1 MTVNNVNPLISIGE
15 SAQQSINDVV
25 SSMHNYSKSPEIK
38 RKEMELELVELIQGF
53 QNSGLN
59 INYIS
64 IDFSNGV
71 DARVTLNETANVQE
85 QVANPTGTRKNP
97 EEL

>member
-1 MTVNNVNPLISIGE
+1 MTVNNVNPLISIDE
-15 SAQQSINDVV
+15 SAQQSIKDVV
-25 SSMHNYSKSPEIK
+25 LSMNEYSKSPEVK
-38 RKEMELELVELIQGF
+38 RKEMELELVELIQSF

-71 DARVTLNETANVQE
+71 DARVTLNETSNIQE
-85 QVANPTGTRKNP
+85 QVAARIVTDGESN
-97 EEL
+97 L

>member
-1 MTVNNVNPLISIGE
+1 MVMTVNNVNPLISIGE
-15 SAQQSINDVV
+15 SAQQSINNVA
-25 SSMHNYSKSPEIK
+25 SSLQEYGKSPEVK

-85 QVANPTGTRKNP
+85 QVANPTGTRTNT
-97 EEL
+97 E